1 MAKIKLNEFKKFLA
15 SLNEDELK
23 AEMLKLIKLEQ
34 VQAFYAQDLMSEAD
48 REKMLQEWKQKIR
61 RQLITPAGK
70 VKSNISNAN
79 IRKLISEFE
88 KVVAFEY
95 DLIDLLLHRV
105 EVTIEADIATEDW
118 GLKSGDYNAA
128 LKAFERAIKLIQS
141 NNFLTHFEQ
150 RCDAITEV
158 KKDKAINYTFNLD
171 LYDIYRTIKELPEIK
186 RYNTNI
192 YFFR

>member
-15 SLNEDELK
+15 SLNEEELK

-79 IRKLISEFE
+79 IRKLISDFE

-105 EVTIEADIATEDW
+105 EVTIEADIATEYW
-118 GLKSGDYNAA
+118 GLKSSDYNAA

-158 KKDKAINYTFNLD
+158 KKEKAINYSFNLD
-171 LYDIYRTIKELPEIK
+171 LYYIYGTIKELPEIK
-186 RYNTNI
+186 RYTNI